1 VAILIASVYFEAPL
15 LERANI
21 KYPPNPA
28 KSAWF
33 LLWIQE
39 LVSYSIYTVYL
50 LLLLLIFYILLPFIR
65 KQRNEHLARWF
76 PIEDRFISFL
86 TLFICLSITIL
97 TIIAYFF
104 RGPDWHI
111 SF

>member
-1 VAILIASVYFEAPL
+1 MASVYFEAPL
-15 LERANI
+15 LEKANI
-21 KYPPNPA
+21 ESPPNPA

-50 LLLLLIFYILLPFIR
+50 LLFLLLFYIFLPFIR
-65 KQRNEHLARWF
+65 RRRKEHLAMWF
-76 PIEDRFISFL
+76 PLDDRFIAFL

-97 TIIAYFF
+97 TIIAYFLGDLIG
-104 RGPDWHI
+104 R
-111 SF
+111 